1 MLKDELSVTVAL
13 ADLRLSAAE
22 MDKFERSV
30 QKMLD
35 TFSLMDGI
43 DVDGLEPTTHA
54 FIEKNRVRADDPD
67 GFNNIPLS
75 ANPPSLNDSLV
86 ANFPERSGRFI
97 SIPNVL

>member
-1 MLKDELSVTVAL
+1 MLKDELAITIAL
-13 ADLRLSAAE
+13 ANLSLAPSE
-22 MDKFERSV
+22 MEKFELSV

-35 TFSLMDGI
+35 TFSLMDKI
-43 DVDGLEPTTHA
+43 NVDGLEPTTHA

-75 ANPPSLNDSLV
+75 ANPLSLNDTV
-86 ANFPERSGRFI
+86 KANFPESSGRFI